1 MAQTVLKATR
11 ESFGE
16 ALCELAKENKD
27 IVVFDADLAAATKT
41 GVFKKAYPDRFFDCG
56 IAEGNMMGVAAGMAA
71 AGKIPVA
78 ASFAMFATGR
88 AFEQIRNSIAYP
100 RLNVKIAGSH
110 AGISTGEDG
119 ATHQCIEDIA
129 IMRAIPNMVVLNPAD
144 HWEMKAATKAAI
156 EYDGPVYIRLGRLA
170 IDSFNDPETYSFEL
184 GKGITLHEGNDVAV
198 IATGLVVN
206 EARKAVQEL
215 EKEGISA
222 RLINIHTIKPIDRD
236 IIVKAAKETGRIITV
251 EEHNVPQRSRL
262 GAARRVQAHPAAY
275 RERYPRGCKREIIL
289 ALRGTKQNASVL
301 HSAVF
306 YYCSSFSRFVIS
318 AASSS

>member
-16 ALCELAKENKD
+16 ALCELAMENKD

-88 AFEQIRNSIAYP
+88 AFEQIRNSVAYP

-206 EARKAVQEL
+206 EARKAVAEL

-236 IIVKAAKETGRIITV
+236 IIIKAVLRTLSARLLPPS
-251 EEHNVPQRSRL
+251 VP
-262 GAARRVQAHPAAY
+262 
-275 RERYPRGCKREIIL
+275 
-289 ALRGTKQNASVL
+289 
-301 HSAVF
+301 
-306 YYCSSFSRFVIS
+306 
-318 AASSS
+318 

>member
-16 ALCELAKENKD
+16 ALCELAKDNKD

-170 IDSFNDPETYSFEL
+170 IDSFNDPETYLPLSRRVL
-184 GKGITLHEGNDVAV
+184 SSTK
-198 IATGLVVN
+198 
-206 EARKAVQEL
+206 R
-215 EKEGISA
+215 A
-222 RLINIHTIKPIDRD
+222 RLFRSS
-236 IIVKAAKETGRIITV
+236 R
-251 EEHNVPQRSRL
+251 QR
-262 GAARRVQAHPAAY
+262 AFRRA
-275 RERYPRGCKREIIL
+275 
-289 ALRGTKQNASVL
+289 
-301 HSAVF
+301 
-306 YYCSSFSRFVIS
+306 
-318 AASSS
+318 

>member
-1 MAQTVLKATR
+1 MEIVKKATR

-16 ALCELAKENKD
+16 ALCELAESNKD

-41 GVFKKAYPDRFFDCG
+41 GVFKKAFPDRFFDCG
-56 IAEGNMMGVAAGMAA
+56 IAEGNMIGVAAGLAA
-71 AGKIPVA
+71 SGKIPVA

-88 AFEQIRNSIAYP
+88 AFEQIRNSVAYP
-100 RLNVKIAGSH
+100 ELNVKIAGSH

-119 ATHQCIEDIA
+119 ATHQCIEDMG

-156 EYDGPVYIRLGRLA
+156 EYNGPVYIRLGRLA

-184 GKGITLHEGNDVAV
+184 GKGITLHEGDDVAV

-206 EARKAVQEL
+206 EALKAVKEL
-215 EKEGISA
+215 EAEGVNA
-222 RLINIHTIKPIDRD
+222 RLINIHTLKPIDRE

-251 EEHNVPQRSRL
+251 EEHNVIGGLADAVCEVVTEECPVKVTKIGVQDCFGYSGPAWELLDKFGLTAPHIAEVIRKV
-262 GAARRVQAHPAAY
+262 AA
-275 RERYPRGCKREIIL
+275 EK
-289 ALRGTKQNASVL
+289 K
-301 HSAVF
+301 
-306 YYCSSFSRFVIS
+306 
-318 AASSS
+318 

>member
-16 ALCELAKENKD
+16 ALCELAKDNKD

-215 EKEGISA
+215 EAEGISA

-236 IIVKAAKETGRIITV
+236 IIIKAAKETGRIITV
-251 EEHNVPQRSRL
+251 E
-262 GAARRVQAHPAAY
+262 
-275 RERYPRGCKREIIL
+275 
-289 ALRGTKQNASVL
+289 
-301 HSAVF
+301 
-306 YYCSSFSRFVIS
+306 
-318 AASSS
+318 

>member
-16 ALCELAKENKD
+16 ALCELAKDNKD

-156 EYDGPVYIRLGRLA
+156 EYNGPVYIRLGRLA

-184 GKGITLHEGNDVAV
+184 GKGITLHEGNDVTV
-198 IATGLVVN
+198 IASGLVVN
-206 EARKAVQEL
+206 EALKAVKEL
-215 EKEGISA
+215 EAEGISA

-236 IIVKAAKETGRIITV
+236 IVIKAAQETGRIITV
-251 EEHNVPQRSRL
+251 EEHNVDGGLADAVCEVVTAECPVKVTRI
-262 GAARRVQAHPAAY
+262 GVQDEFGYSGPAWELLDAFKLTQ
-275 RERYPRGCKREIIL
+275 PHI
-289 ALRGTKQNASVL
+289 AQ
-301 HSAVF
+301 
-306 YYCSSFSRFVIS
+306 VIRDVVNEK
-318 AASSS
+318 